1 MVRRKLTQEEERV
14 ARELAAKIQAKLAPE
29 LLEIARSRV
38 IKSDEEVLGAG
49 EFELREQVLKL
60 GAQILAADLED
71 RSGPKKGVRRS

>member
-1 MVRRKLTQEEERV
+1 MARRKLTQQEEV
-14 ARELAAKIQAKLAPE
+14 AAQELAAKIQAKLAPE

-38 IKSDEEVLGAG
+38 IKADEEVLGPG
-49 EFELREQVLKL
+49 EFELRDQVLKL

>member
-1 MVRRKLTQEEERV
+1 MARRKLTEEEEIA

-38 IKSDEEVLGAG
+38 IKADEEVFGAG
-49 EFELREQVLKL
+49 EFELRDQVLKL

-71 RSGPKKGVRRS
+71 RSGSKKGVRRS

>member
-1 MVRRKLTQEEERV
+1 MARRKLTNQEEI
-14 ARELAAKIQAKLAPE
+14 AAQELAAKIQSKLAPE

-38 IKSDEEVLGAG
+38 IKKDEEVLGAG
-49 EFELREQVLKL
+49 EFELRDQVLKL

>member
-1 MVRRKLTQEEERV
+1 MARRKLTEKEEI
-14 ARELAAKIQAKLAPE
+14 AAQELAAKIQAKLGPE

-38 IKSDEEVLGAG
+38 IKADEEVLGAG
-49 EFELREQVLKL
+49 EFELRDQVLKL